1 MENNNPITKYPE
13 GLDYLEKNMG
23 TLLFFPKLGLL
34 KALRKKFI
42 KSLILTLARQ

>member
-1 MENNNPITKYPE
+1 MNNNPITKYPE

-23 TLLFFPKLGLL
+23 TILFFPKLKILRGL
-34 KALRKKFI
+34 RIKFI